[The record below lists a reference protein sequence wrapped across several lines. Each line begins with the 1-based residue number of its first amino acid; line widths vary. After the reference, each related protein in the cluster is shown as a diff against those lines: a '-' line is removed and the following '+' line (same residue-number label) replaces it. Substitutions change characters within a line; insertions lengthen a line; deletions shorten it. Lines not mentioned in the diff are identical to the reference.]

1 MGAVLNAAS
10 ALIAPPEIFARKAT
24 VMYKLFESLI
34 NPFARSSTETPPG
47 TLWAYLKT
55 QYAPFRKWMV
65 LMAFSGFVVALMET
79 GLIFYS
85 GRVIDLLSASTPESF
100 MAQHGLELLVVAVL
114 IVALRPA
121 VITLNHLLLEQT
133 LASNMQEQVRW
144 RAHKHMLGQS
154 SGYFQN
160 EFAGRLTNRVMQLGE
175 AVEDSTYMAFEG
187 VWYAF
192 TYVLGA
198 AVILAGV
205 NPILA
210 IPLVIWVILYSIYV
224 AYIARRVG
232 VASEKWSDAR
242 SMVTARVV
250 DAYSNIETI
259 KLFADEGTEEGYVL
273 SAMKRLRLR
282 FQRFLRLMTELNF
295 GLNIINGILIT
306 GMIGPAIWLWTKDL
320 VSVGE
325 IAAASALTLRLN
337 GMSGW
342 IMWVIIRLFEHA
354 GVIREALRS
363 VAVAHDVVD
372 APDAKRLQVSA
383 AAIEYRDVTHHYG
396 KGYGGLDGVNLS
408 IAPGQKVGLVGRS
421 GAGKS
426 SLVNLLLRFR
436 DAEAGQILIDDQDVS
451 RVTQTSLRQSIG
463 MVSQDSSLLHRSI
476 RANILYGRA
485 EADDAAMRAAAKR
498 AEAHEFI
505 LDLEDSAGRRGYAA
519 HVGER
524 GVKLSGG
531 QRQRVSIAR
540 VILKDAPILVLDEAT
555 SALDSEVEAAI
566 QDTLFGLMEGKTVI
580 AIAHRLSTIAQM
592 DRIVVMDQGRVV
604 EDGTHDQLLK
614 RNGVYASLWARQSGG
629 FLGKDE
635 TEADGVPG

>member
-1 MGAVLNAAS
+1 
-10 ALIAPPEIFARKAT
+10 
-24 VMYKLFESLI
+24 MYKFFENLI
-34 NPFARSSTETPPG
+34 NPFARFREETPPG

-55 QYAPFRKWMV
+55 QYGPFRKYMGF
-65 LMAFSGFVVALMET
+65 MALSGVTVALMET

-85 GRVIDLLSASTPESF
+85 GRVIDLLAANSPDTLL
-100 MAQHGLELLVVAVL
+100 AQHGLELLIAALL
-114 IVALRPA
+114 ILFLRPA
-121 VITLNHLLLEQT
+121 LIGLNHLLLEQT

-144 RAHKHMLGQS
+144 RAHKHLLGQS
-154 SGYFQN
+154 SGFFQN

-187 VWYAF
+187 IWYSI

-205 NPILA
+205 HPILA
-210 IPLVIWVILYSIYV
+210 LPLLGWVVLYGFYTR
-224 AYIARRVG
+224 YIARRVG

-282 FQRFLRLMTELNF
+282 YQRFLRLMTELSF
-295 GLNIINGILIT
+295 GLNIINGVLILSM
-306 GMIGPAIWLWTKDL
+306 MIPAIWLWSRGT

-325 IAAASALTLRLN
+325 VAAASALTIRLN

-342 IMWVIIRLFEHA
+342 IMWVTIRLFEHA

-363 VAVAHDVVD
+363 VATPHDVVD
-372 APDAKRLQVSA
+372 ADGARRLDVKDAR
-383 AAIEYRDVTHHYG
+383 IEFRNVTHHYG
-396 KGYGGLDGVNLS
+396 RGRGGLEQVNLT
-408 IAPGQKVGLVGRS
+408 IEPGQKVGLVGRS

-436 DAEAGQILIDDQDVS
+436 DAEAGQILIDGQDVS
-451 RVTQTSLRQSIG
+451 EVTQTSLRQAIG

-485 EADDAAMRAAAKR
+485 ESDEAAMVEAAHR

-505 LDLEDSAGRRGYAA
+505 LDLEDSVGRRGYAA

-592 DRIVVMDQGRVV
+592 DRIVVMDQGQVV
-604 EDGTHDQLLK
+604 EDGSHEELLEEQ
-614 RNGVYASLWARQSGG
+614 GVYASLWARQSGG
-629 FLGKDE
+629 FLGDDE
-635 TEADGVPG
+635 AE